1 MKQKIY
7 LKTFHY
13 SVLYFESKYST
24 LLIKLYIKHS
34 DNGIMSELVY
44 YNKQIFLKL
53 LPLRYFPQNGVL
65 ICRSTE
71 YTLSARKALL
81 DNLKHKFTPVI
92 LVHCSYYTF
101 ICIPLLFVREKPQI
115 PNYQYLII
123 VFHTYRITFYTER

>member
-1 MKQKIY
+1 MRQKIY
-7 LKTFHY
+7 LQTLHY

-24 LLIKLYIKHS
+24 LFIKLYTKHS

-65 ICRSTE
+65 ICRSTSIHFLQGE
-71 YTLSARKALL
+71 ALL

-92 LVHCSYYTF
+92 LFHCSYYTF

-123 VFHTYRITFYTER
+123 VFHTYGITFYTK